1 MNPYVSI
8 FLALTGGAVSVL
20 IALVFL
26 RWSDRVAKPALLAA
40 DLVEPCIF
48 LYRGDRLVDAT
59 PPARSILA
67 GCSAD
72 NLPALKSWLAQRF
85 DDLGRLDAVTQT
97 GSSVALG
104 GNAGTGSS
112 RMRLLAEETADGS
125 LRLTLVRPDS
135 EAAGIVVDSLSQ
147 QAMEDELA
155 LLRGIVESAPMLIL
169 RRDTTGSVIWANA
182 AYLDAATGGAPG
194 DATWPLPDILVPD
207 GSDPGAGQIQ
217 RAHISTGTTELHW
230 FDCHHRSD
238 AGGTTSF
245 ALPADAEV
253 QAEQS
258 LREFLQTLTKT
269 FADLPIGLA
278 IFDRERQL
286 QLFNPA
292 LIDLTGL
299 SAGFLTSR
307 PSLYSVLDQLR
318 ELRMVPEPRDYR
330 SWRRQITTLESAASA
345 GHHVET
351 WSLPGGRTYRVTG
364 RPHPGGAVAFLFDD
378 ITSEITLTRK
388 FRAELT
394 LGSQVLD
401 GIGQALIVFNA
412 VGQVVMANATYAALW
427 GDPPERLSE
436 ALRSWRGDWDEAP
449 GLKELEHALG
459 TDDLDEGQRGV
470 LFGPD
475 GKGVLGWIVTAL
487 PGGKRMAR
495 FAPATGQ
502 DALPDRPRTTVA
514 TLPSDPLGSIAG

>member
-1 MNPYVSI
+1 MAPYVSI
-8 FLALTGGAVSVL
+8 LLAVAGGAV
-20 IALVFL
+20 AVFAAMMAI
-26 RWSDRVAKPALLAA
+26 RWSERRAKPALLAA

-67 GCSAD
+67 GCSGTGLA
-72 NLPALKSWLAQRF
+72 AFKSWLAQRF
-85 DDLGRLDAVTQT
+85 DDLGKLDRIWESGGTI
-97 GSSVALG
+97 ALNG
-104 GNAGTGSS
+104 HNGTGSS
-112 RMRLLAEETADGS
+112 QMRLLAEETADGS

-135 EAAGIVVDSLSQ
+135 EASGIVVDSLSQ
-147 QAMEDELA
+147 QAMEEELA

-169 RRDTTGSVIWANA
+169 RRDMQGSVVWANA
-182 AYLDAATGGAPG
+182 TYLEAASQKDQPVA
-194 DATWPLPDILVPD
+194 WPLPEILVND
-207 GSDPGAGQIQ
+207 GNGGSAGNMQ
-217 RAHISTGTTELHW
+217 RAHILTGDDVHW
-230 FDCHHRSD
+230 FYCNHRSD
-238 AGGTTSF
+238 DGVTTTF

-330 SWRRQITTLESAASA
+330 SWRKQITTLESAASA

-401 GIGQALIVFNA
+401 GLGQALIVFNT
-412 VGQVVMANATYAALW
+412 VGQVVMANAPYEALW
-427 GDPPERLSE
+427 GAPPERLSD
-436 ALRSWRGDWDEAP
+436 ALQVWQGEWAEAP
-449 GLKELEHALG
+449 GLKALEQALG
-459 TDDLDEGQRGV
+459 SDVLTEGERGV

-475 GKGVLGWIVTAL
+475 GKGVLSWTVTAL

-495 FAPATGQ
+495 FAEAASQAVPADQPATM
-502 DALPDRPRTTVA
+502 PDQLASSAV
-514 TLPSDPLGSIAG
+514 I